1 MVYLPSVHV
10 FVAQKIRVVEGVAKS
25 WVALIAF
32 FYVKFDVAGYVHIG
46 EDIQILSF
54 VQLKGVFVVEGQKHD
69 LLVVYAHR
77 DMGGFGGGVGQ
88 LYLETL
94 AVGEVEYY
102 CGLGSFLAERRFFK
116 VYFFFLF
123 LLAELFEREYS
134 HLQIFQKFS

>member
-10 FVAQKIRVVEGVAKS
+10 FVAQKIRVVEGVAES

-32 FYVKFDVAGYVHIG
+32 FYVKFDVSGYVNIG
-46 EDIQILSF
+46 EDIQILPF
-54 VQLKGVFVVEGQKHD
+54 VQLKGVFVIEGQKHD

-88 LYLETL
+88 FYLETL
-94 AVGEVEYY
+94 AVGEVENY
-102 CGLGSFLAERRFFK
+102 CGLGRFLAERRFFK

-123 LLAELFEREYS
+123 LLAELFKREYS